1 MTCEAILYGVV
12 QLLNLKNHDRVN
24 PLLKVFLILFVISF
38 VGLLINKRLAIFGA
52 GFVVLIY
59 TLMIVV
65 WIMKGIG

>member
-1 MTCEAILYGVV
+1 MHRPKTGVV

-24 PLLKVFLILFVISF
+24 PLLKVFLVLFVISF

-59 TLMIVV
+59 TLIIVV